1 MSKMEFLDPYEA
13 EKFNKQKSW
22 GFFSTPFIYTDVE
35 KQQIIVNIFSDL
47 LEIRENMKKEAQ
59 FFPLNSEGPVH
70 FVGAA

>member
-1 MSKMEFLDPYEA
+1 MGKHSQHYLYRTQIDHVKKVE
-13 EKFNKQKSW
+13 
-22 GFFSTPFIYTDVE
+22 GFFSTPFIYKDVE

-47 LEIRENMKKEAQ
+47 LEIRESMKKETQ